1 MPLLKKPVA
10 SRLLPGASF
19 ETPPQSSASEQSSGD
34 GESKP
39 SDLEKTDKKP
49 KGWLVAIA
57 REDNIL
63 SSAGNEAQSQDAVDD
78 NVDRLSSQSSTSAT
92 QELPDS
98 SRRNSQGWLLARA
111 EEQERLS
118 LSQKS
123 SESISQSD
131 VNSSSTTPGPNV
143 PASKS
148 GEAGWLVSFAKSLD
162 NRARPSSSS
171 SGQEQNRRMSF
182 PLSQTKESSQASS
195 SSRGRSPD
203 NKRSSLSSFELLAS
217 QEILSQVSNLDH
229 NLNYE
234 EGKDASSTNVDVH
247 ESVPMAV
254 LSQSAKSNKR
264 PKDEGT
270 KTTAPKSK
278 KSKMTS
284 NEMVNGTSSV
294 AGNLQ
299 LKQKTKKA
307 TGSSKGHGKT
317 VCPPKTSTDPPSAA
331 IDVNKILL
339 CLEPLP
345 KHSLESATAISAP
358 PVPLLTTE
366 PTVTSEESSS
376 STEAVTQDVS
386 ELVEV
391 LLSQVVENSKSG
403 QLNSVVVTK
412 KSKTVKKPKKKASNP
427 PIFYGDEEDDYF
439 VETEVVDVNLL
450 KQKKVKDVSQE
461 SDQSFSV
468 PVPKK
473 RKIAKKPK
481 TVNTKVYSFE

>member
-1 MPLLKKPVA
+1 MPLLKKPGA
-10 SRLLPGASF
+10 SRLLPRAPF
-19 ETPPQSSASEQSSGD
+19 ETPPQSSASERSSGD
-34 GESKP
+34 GETKP
-39 SDLEKTDKKP
+39 SDIDKTDKKP

-57 REDNIL
+57 REDNLL
-63 SSAGNEAQSQDAVDD
+63 SSAGSEAQSQDAVDD
-78 NVDRLSSQSSTSAT
+78 DVIPLSLQSSTSLS
-92 QELPDS
+92 QELPSS

-123 SESISQSD
+123 SESISQTDINPSPTAP
-131 VNSSSTTPGPNV
+131 VPNV
-143 PASKS
+143 PAPKS

-345 KHSLESATAISAP
+345 KHSLESASAISAP

-376 STEAVTQDVS
+376 STEAVTKDVS

-412 KSKTVKKPKKKASNP
+412 KSKTVKRPKKKASNP

-439 VETEVVDVNLL
+439 VETEVVDVSLL